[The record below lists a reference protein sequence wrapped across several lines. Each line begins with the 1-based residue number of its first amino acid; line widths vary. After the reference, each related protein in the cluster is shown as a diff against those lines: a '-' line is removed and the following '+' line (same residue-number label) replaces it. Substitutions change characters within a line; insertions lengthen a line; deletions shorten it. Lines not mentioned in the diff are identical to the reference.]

1 MKSTTS
7 LLNIHYTFITS
18 SFLPLPIPQP
28 CKIMPIVLIKYVL
41 IEPEDQLILGFTLGG
56 GTEKGEVL
64 DFPMNRK
71 RKEHRGK

>member
-1 MKSTTS
+1 MS
-7 LLNIHYTFITS
+7 
-18 SFLPLPIPQP
+18 
-28 CKIMPIVLIKYVL
+28 IVLIKYVL

>member
-7 LLNIHYTFITS
+7 LLNLHYTFITS
-18 SFLPLPIPQP
+18 SFLLPPIPQP
-28 CKIMPIVLIKYVL
+28 CEIIKYVL
-41 IEPEDQLILGFTLGG
+41 IEPEDQLILGFTLGAG
-56 GTEKGEVL
+56 QTEKGEVL